1 MILENSANEI
11 VVFENGELKLEVKV
25 TPEQDTVWLNRQQL
39 ASLFQTDRTV
49 IGRHI
54 RSIYSVGELEYE
66 STCAKSAH
74 VPDSRDRSYDTEYF
88 NLDMILAIGYKV
100 NAKRGVLFRHWA
112 SKILK
117 QYMFQGYAFNHDR
130 LQQLHIAIQ
139 IMKRTYDQL
148 DSQQILDVVQAYS
161 VALNLLDDYD
171 HETIIKPQG
180 TQATF
185 RLEYDI
191 CKEIIASM
199 QYFSRSDI
207 FGKEKDESFRSSIS
221 AIYQTFEGN
230 EVYPSLEEKA
240 ANLLYFIV
248 KNHSFVDG
256 NKRIAAAIFLYF
268 LERNNAL
275 IKQQEKVIN
284 DHTKNPSFSAIKK
297 HPYGCF
303 LSKDLGIDTIEFS
316 CIGGDRGSMR
326 GFHSEFMPR
335 R

>member
-74 VPDSRDRSYDTEYF
+74 VPDSRDRLYDTEYF

-100 NAKRGVLFRHWA
+100 NAKRGVQFRHWA

-117 QYMFQGYAFNHDR
+117 QYMLQGYAVNHDR

-171 HETIIKPQG
+171 HETIRKPQG

-230 EVYPSLEEKA
+230 EVYSSLEEKA

-284 DHTKNPSFSAIKK
+284 DHTLVALVIMIAESKPQEKEVMIKLVMNFLNP
-297 HPYGCF
+297 
-303 LSKDLGIDTIEFS
+303 EF
-316 CIGGDRGSMR
+316 
-326 GFHSEFMPR
+326 
-335 R
+335 

>member
-74 VPDSRDRSYDTEYF
+74 VPDSRDRLYDTEYF

-100 NAKRGVLFRHWA
+100 NAKRGVQFRHWA

-117 QYMFQGYAFNHDR
+117 QYMLQGYAVNHDR

-171 HETIIKPQG
+171 HETIRKPQG

-199 QYFSRSDI
+199 QYW
-207 FGKEKDESFRSSIS
+207 FRC
-221 AIYQTFEGN
+221 
-230 EVYPSLEEKA
+230 
-240 ANLLYFIV
+240 
-248 KNHSFVDG
+248 H
-256 NKRIAAAIFLYF
+256 
-268 LERNNAL
+268 
-275 IKQQEKVIN
+275 
-284 DHTKNPSFSAIKK
+284 K
-297 HPYGCF
+297 HHY
-303 LSKDLGIDTIEFS
+303 
-316 CIGGDRGSMR
+316 
-326 GFHSEFMPR
+326 
-335 R
+335 

>member
-1 MILENSANEI
+1 MILEYSTNEI

-54 RSIYSVGELEYE
+54 RSIYSIGELEYE

-74 VPDSRDRSYDTEYF
+74 VSDSRVRSYDTEYF
-88 NLDMILAIGYKV
+88 NLDVILAIGYKV
-100 NAKRGVLFRHWA
+100 NAKRGVLFRNWA

-117 QYMFQGYAFNHDR
+117 QYMLQGYAANHDR
-130 LQQLHIAIQ
+130 LKQLHLAIQ
-139 IMKRTYDQL
+139 IMKRTHDQL
-148 DSQQILDVVQAYS
+148 DTQQILDVVQAYS
-161 VALNLLDDYD
+161 VALNMLDDYD
-171 HETIIKPQG
+171 HDTIRKPKG

-185 RLEYDI
+185 RLEYGV
-191 CKEIIASM
+191 CMEIIASM
-199 QYFSRSDI
+199 QFFSRNNI
-207 FGKEKDESFRSSIS
+207 FGKEKDESFRSSIG

-256 NKRIAAAIFLYF
+256 NKRIAAVIFLYF
-268 LERNNAL
+268 LERNYAL
-275 IKQQEKVIN
+275 IKQQEKTIN
-284 DHTKNPSFSAIKK
+284 DHTLVALVIMIAESKPQEKEVMINLVMNFLNPEFDLYI
-297 HPYGCF
+297 HPA
-303 LSKDLGIDTIEFS
+303 T
-316 CIGGDRGSMR
+316 R
-326 GFHSEFMPR
+326 
-335 R
+335 